1 MRQTFSFFLVDD
13 EVDDAVDMDV
23 VVVLSRF
30 DVGRVEAV
38 VDVSL
43 VLRDEVDLD
52 DRELE
57 LEGVLCSRSLSS
69 SSYS

>member
-1 MRQTFSFFLVDD
+1 M
-13 EVDDAVDMDV
+13 DDAVDMDV

-30 DVGRVEAV
+30 DVGRVDAV

-43 VLRDEVDLD
+43 VLREEVDLD

-57 LEGVLCSRSLSS
+57 LALDGVLFSRSLSS
-69 SSYS
+69 SL